1 MLDTASEDAFLVF
14 GVPESDD
21 VGVSFWCRI
30 GSNRIK
36 IFFPEGSSD
45 LPPNTEAEFVV
56 TTGTKQHSL
65 KGKTSENTITGV
77 TSVETEVELTDPL
90 INDLKLADRFVARI
104 GHHELTYPLV
114 DSGLEDLT
122 KLCHSRN

>member
-65 KGKTSENTITGV
+65 KGKTSENTIT
-77 TSVETEVELTDPL
+77 
-90 INDLKLADRFVARI
+90 
-104 GHHELTYPLV
+104 
-114 DSGLEDLT
+114 SGMV
-122 KLCHSRN
+122 SAA